1 MVSLR
6 FSFTQVNTMSTT
18 PTALLTEDELA
29 ELDTFLNSSACD
41 EDTLGVDEAHGYL
54 TALSLS
60 SENGELATGWQE
72 EIWGQPR
79 FADEAQRRHM
89 HELLERLPLDIVDC
103 LTRREPFDPLVIESE
118 EDGVVVESYEGW
130 CFGFMLGL
138 EQQWEVWQGQ
148 PDDAQDLIIPIAQL
162 ALLMDEEGE
171 EMSEEEYQ
179 QWVELIPGAVAGL
192 FALRQH

>member
-1 MVSLR
+1 
-6 FSFTQVNTMSTT
+6 MSTT
-18 PTALLTEDELA
+18 TATLLTEDELA

-54 TALSLS
+54 TALRLS
-60 SENGELATGWQE
+60 AENGELATGWQE

-79 FADEAQRRHM
+79 FADEAQRQRIN
-89 HELLERLPLDIVDC
+89 ELLERLPLDIVDS
-103 LTRREPFDPLVIESE
+103 LTRPEPFDPLVIESE

-148 PDDAQDLIIPIAQL
+148 PDEVQDLIIPIAQL
-162 ALLMDEEGE
+162 ALLMDEEDE